1 MKKFKS
7 YYVVWKPYE
16 GEEYILKENEF
27 KSYYVVWKHCRRH
40 ACGRKISRFKSYYV
54 VWKLLFVLY
63 VVVMFYRL
71 NRTM

>member
-40 ACGRKISRFKSYYV
+40 ACGRKISR
-54 VWKLLFVLY
+54 
-63 VVVMFYRL
+63 L